1 MKLPLQITFRGLES
15 SDALEAD
22 IREKAEKLDRYS
34 PDIMS
39 CRVVVEARHQHH
51 QEGNLYHVRVD
62 LTVPGREIV
71 TGREQSLHHA
81 HTDAYVAVR
90 DSFDEARRQLE
101 DYERRRQQ
109 QVKTHEVPDH
119 GRIKLVN
126 LDEGYGFI
134 EAADGRDV
142 YFHRNSVLRTP
153 FENLRAGQEVRFD
166 EEQGVKGPQ
175 ATTVRV
181 VGKHHLPPLA

>member
-1 MKLPLQITFRGLES
+1 MRLPLQITFRGLEP
-15 SDALEAD
+15 SDALGAD
-22 IREKAEKLDRYS
+22 IRQKAEKLDRYS

-51 QEGNLYHVRVD
+51 QHGNHYHVRVD

-71 TGREQSLHHA
+71 TGKEQTLHHA

-90 DSFDEARRQLE
+90 DSFDEARRLLE
-101 DYERRRQQ
+101 EYERRRQQ

-126 LDEGYGFI
+126 PDEGYGFI
-134 EAADGRDV
+134 ESADGRDV
-142 YFHRNSVLRTP
+142 YFHRNSVLRAP
-153 FENLRAGQEVRFD
+153 FEKLQVGQEVRFD
-166 EEQGVKGPQ
+166 EELGEKGPQ

-181 VGKHHLPPLA
+181 VGKHHVDG